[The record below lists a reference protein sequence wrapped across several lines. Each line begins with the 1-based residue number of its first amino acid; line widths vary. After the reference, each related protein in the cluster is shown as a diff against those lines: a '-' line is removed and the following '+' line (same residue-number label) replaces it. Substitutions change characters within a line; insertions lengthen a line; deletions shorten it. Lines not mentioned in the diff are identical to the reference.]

1 MTGTIPPVIDETAL
15 RDTVKLDLDVIDCV
29 ADAFTALSAG
39 NAIMPPILRL
49 DIPEKHGE
57 VDIKTAYVEGFD
69 GFCVKMSTGFFENAK
84 LGLPSL
90 GGMMTV
96 LDAGTGQ
103 VRAVL
108 LDNGYLTDIRTA
120 AAGAVAA
127 RHLAP
132 EGPVRAGI
140 VGTGLQARL
149 QLQVLSLVRGI
160 AEVRVWG
167 RDPAKANAFAKDV
180 PFDVE
185 VIADADDLIRASNV
199 VVTTTPATAPL
210 FSAAAVQPG
219 THITAMG
226 SDAPGKNEL
235 DPAIFTM
242 ANLVICD
249 SPEQCADCGEL
260 RSARAAG
267 FEGAVVE
274 LGHVTAGTHPGRTDT
289 DQITVC
295 DLTGCGVQDT
305 AISDL
310 AVKRLVNA

>member
-1 MTGTIPPVIDETAL
+1 MTAETPPLVFDEAAIRDALTLDIDI
-15 RDTVKLDLDVIDCV
+15 VDCI

-39 NAIMPPILRL
+39 KAIMPPTLRL

-57 VDIKTAYVEGFD
+57 VDIKTAYVDGFD
-69 GFCVKMSTGFFENAK
+69 GFCVKMSTGFFDNPK
-84 LGLPSL
+84 RGLPSL

-96 LDAGTGQ
+96 LDAASGH

-132 EGPVRAGI
+132 RGSVRAGI
-140 VGTGLQARL
+140 IGTGIQARL
-149 QLQVLSLVRGI
+149 QLQALKLVCDI
-160 AEVRVWG
+160 SEVRIWG
-167 RDPAKANAFAKDV
+167 LDPVKAQALADEF
-180 PFDVE
+180 PFSITV
-185 VIADADDLIRASNV
+185 VHDAEELVAASNII
-199 VVTTTPATAPL
+199 VTTTPATAPL
-210 FSAAAVQPG
+210 FAADAVQPG

-235 DPAIFTM
+235 DPAILC
-242 ANLVICD
+242 AADLVVCD
-249 SPEQCADCGEL
+249 SPAQCESSGEL
-260 RSARAAG
+260 RSAIDAG
-267 FEGAVVE
+267 YSKTPVE
-274 LGHVTAGTHPGRTDT
+274 LGLITGGMYPGRESV
-289 DQITVC
+289 DQTTVC

-310 AVKRLVNA
+310 AVKRLA

>member
-1 MTGTIPPVIDETAL
+1 MTGTTPPVINEAAL
-15 RDTVKLDLDVIDCV
+15 RNAVKLDLDVIDCV

-39 NAIMPPILRL
+39 KAIMPPILRL

-96 LDAGTGQ
+96 LDAETGQ

-132 EGPVRAGI
+132 KGPVRAGI

-149 QLQVLSLVRGI
+149 QLQALSLVREVV
-160 AEVRVWG
+160 EVRVWG
-167 RDPAKANAFAKDV
+167 RDAAKAEAFAEDV

-185 VIADADDLIRASNV
+185 VVTAADDLVRASNV
-199 VVTTTPATAPL
+199 IVTTTPAMSPL
-210 FSAAAVQPG
+210 FSADAARPG

-226 SDAPGKNEL
+226 SDAPGKNEI
-235 DPAIFTM
+235 DPAIL
-242 ANLVICD
+242 AKADLVVCD
-249 SPEQCADCGEL
+249 SPAQCAECGEL
-260 RSARAAG
+260 RSARKAG
-267 FEGAVVE
+267 FEDDVAE
-274 LGHVTAGTHPGRTDT
+274 LGHLTGGTHPGRTRA

-305 AISDL
+305 AIADL
-310 AVKRLVNA
+310 AVKRLAAG

>member
-1 MTGTIPPVIDETAL
+1 MTETTPPVISENAL

-39 NAIMPPILRL
+39 KAIMPPILRL

-69 GFCVKMSTGFFENAK
+69 GFCVKMSTGFFDNPK

-90 GGMMTV
+90 SGMMTV
-96 LDAGTGQ
+96 LDAETGQ

-132 EGPVRAGI
+132 AEPIRAGI

-149 QLQVLSLVRGI
+149 QLQALALVRDI

-167 RDPAKANAFAKDV
+167 RDTAKAEALATDV
-180 PFDVE
+180 PFDVT
-185 VIADADDLIRASNV
+185 VVADADDLARASNV
-199 VVTTTPATAPL
+199 IVTTTPAMSPL
-210 FSAAAVQPG
+210 FSADAVQPG
-219 THITAMG
+219 THVTAMG

-235 DPAIFTM
+235 DPVLM
-242 ANLVICD
+242 AKADLVICD
-249 SPEQCADCGEL
+249 SPQQCADCGEL
-260 RSARAAG
+260 RSAQKAG
-267 FEGAVVE
+267 FDGEVIE
-274 LGHVTAGTHPGRTDT
+274 LGHVTAGTHPGRSGDQ
-289 DQITVC
+289 QITIC

-310 AVKRLVNA
+310 AVKRLG

>member
-1 MTGTIPPVIDETAL
+1 MWDATPPVIGEAAL
-15 RDTVKLDLDVIDCV
+15 RENIHLDLDVVDCV

-39 NAIMPPILRL
+39 KAIMPPILRL

-69 GFCVKMSTGFFENAK
+69 GFCVKMSTGFFENK
-84 LGLPSL
+84 KHGLPSL

-96 LDAGTGQ
+96 LDAETGH

-132 EGPVRAGI
+132 MGPVRAGI

-149 QLQVLSLVRGI
+149 QLQALSLVREI

-167 RDPAKANAFAKDV
+167 RDRSKADAFTGDV
-180 PFDVE
+180 PFYVQ
-185 VIADADDLIRASNV
+185 VMADADELAEASNLI
-199 VVTTTPATAPL
+199 VTTTPSITPL
-210 FSAAAVQPG
+210 FSADAVRPG
-219 THITAMG
+219 THVTAMG

-235 DPAIFTM
+235 DPRLFMKAG
-242 ANLVICD
+242 LVVCD
-249 SPEQCADCGEL
+249 SPEQCAGCGEL
-260 RSARAAG
+260 GNARKTG
-267 FEGAVVE
+267 FDGAVVE
-274 LGHVTAGTHPGRTDT
+274 LGHVTAGSHPGRTEN
-289 DQITVC
+289 DQITIC

-310 AVKRLVNA
+310 AVKRLLKT